1 MYIESAA
8 GNGQWLIRDYNS
20 GGGLSRMHVR
30 DVRGYIFVNP
40 HGAMARDKT
49 PLRRRVYCQIVLA
62 ASTTSASLARSSA
75 SVTGLPATVLARMR

>member
-8 GNGQWLIRDYNS
+8 GNGQWMIRDYNS

-40 HGAMARDKT
+40 HGGMAR
-49 PLRRRVYCQIVLA
+49 
-62 ASTTSASLARSSA
+62 
-75 SVTGLPATVLARMR
+75 G